1 MLYIKWEVSWEDMNQ
16 IDDWFKGKCKNGSKK
31 RKDYLKKKHQIKT
44 KGFKVVIKEIQLSIS
59 GKT

>member
-1 MLYIKWEVSWEDMNQ
+1 MNQ
-16 IDDWFKGKCKNGSKK
+16 IDDWFKGKWKNGSKK

-44 KGFKVVIKEIQLSIS
+44 KGFKVVIREIQLSIS